1 MTCPFLVGPLELSP
15 CVYPI
20 ILDRPFMEGG
30 MRTGA
35 LRWRFLLQ
43 CLENLHRS
51 LQALGSR
58 LYVLQGPYQGTVRCL
73 VAQWGVTQLSMDTEI
88 EPHTTPNWTRSS
100 TSWPGNWASTYTPL
114 WHICSMMSRAGL
126 MQGLTGDEAQ
136 EAAKKIFKKRR
147 SIHCGVAAFLQDLL

>member
-58 LYVLQGPYQGTVRCL
+58 LYVLQDPYQGTMRRL

-88 EPHTTPNWTRSS
+88 EPPTLHPTGPGAPHHGLGSGTQHTHHCGTQ
-100 TSWPGNWASTYTPL
+100 
-114 WHICSMMSRAGL
+114 MSRARL
-126 MQGLTGDEAQ
+126 MLGLTGAEAQ
-136 EAAKKIFKKRR
+136 EAAKKNVYIF
-147 SIHCGVAAFLQDLL
+147 FY